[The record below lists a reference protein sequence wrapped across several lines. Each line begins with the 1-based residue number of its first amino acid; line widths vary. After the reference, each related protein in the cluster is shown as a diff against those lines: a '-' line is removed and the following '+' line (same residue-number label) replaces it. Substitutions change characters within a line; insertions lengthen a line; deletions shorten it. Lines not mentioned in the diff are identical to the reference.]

1 MPGKEKGIHITAG
14 SFEYDRVI
22 APIMGKYPVEKLV
35 ILKTGSTDRYPGA
48 KELTDM
54 FVEKME
60 KNPIDIEIE
69 DVDIYDFDQVFL
81 RTLNAIKKYSDKKI
95 YINISSSPKLTLV
108 AMMSAAFFSK
118 KKDDLEVFYIAPED
132 YILPKILNKISQLE
146 DNKDEETIEELIQLG
161 KEFKENGTARGI
173 SEFEDIPVFPI
184 QNITDTDKEIL
195 SELEECK
202 GVNSIKELVVQI
214 NEYRE
219 KSLERS
225 SIQYRLEKLEEKG
238 LLKTRR
244 ENRRLSIQLSR
255 LGEIYLK
262 GYQ

>member
-22 APIMGKYPVEKLV
+22 APIMEKYPVEKLV
-35 ILKTGSTDRYPGA
+35 LLKAESTDRYPDA
-48 KELTDM
+48 KRLTDN
-54 FVEKME
+54 FVQKM
-60 KNPIDIEIE
+60 KNNPIDIEIE
-69 DVDIYDFDQVFL
+69 DVDIYDFDEVFL
-81 RTLNAIKKYSDKKI
+81 KTISVLKKYSNKRI
-95 YINISSSPKLTLV
+95 YINISSAPKLTLV

-118 KKDDLEVFYIAPED
+118 QRHNLEIFYIAPED
-132 YILPKILNKISQLE
+132 YLLPQILNKISELK
-146 DNKDEETIEELIQLG
+146 DGKDEETIDELIQLG
-161 KEFKENGTARGI
+161 REFKENGTAKGI
-173 SEFEDIPVFPI
+173 SEFEEIPIFPI
-184 QNITDTDKEIL
+184 QEITETDKEIM
-195 SELEECK
+195 SEIEECK

-244 ENRRLSIQLSR
+244 ENRRLRIELSR

>member
-35 ILKTGSTDRYPGA
+35 ILKAESTDRYPGA
-48 KELTDM
+48 KKLTDD
-54 FVEKME
+54 FVKKMK
-60 KNPIDIEIE
+60 KNPIDIETE
-69 DVDIYDFDQVFL
+69 DVDIYDFDEVFL
-81 RTLNAIKKYSDKKI
+81 KTISVLKKYSDKRI
-95 YINISSSPKLTLV
+95 YINISSAPKLTLV

-118 KKDDLEVFYIAPED
+118 QKHNLEIFYIAPED
-132 YILPKILNKISQLE
+132 YLLPKILSKISDLK
-146 DNKDEETIEELIQLG
+146 DSKDEETIDELIQLG
-161 KEFKENGTARGI
+161 KEFRENGTAKGI
-173 SEFEDIPVFPI
+173 SEFEEIPIFPI
-184 QNITDTDKEIL
+184 QEISETDKEIM
-195 SELEECK
+195 SEIEECK

-219 KSLERS
+219 NSLERS

-244 ENRRLSIQLSR
+244 ENRRLKIELSR

>member
-22 APIMGKYPVEKLV
+22 APIMGKYPVERLV

-48 KELTDM
+48 KEITDR
-54 FVEKME
+54 FIGKMK

-69 DVDIYDFDQVFL
+69 DVDIYDFDEVFL
-81 RTLNAIKKYSDKKI
+81 KTISVLRMYSDKKI
-95 YINISSSPKLTLV
+95 YINISSAPKLTLV

-118 KKDDLEVFYIAPED
+118 QKDDLEIFYIAPKD
-132 YILPKILNKISQLE
+132 YLLPQILNKISELK
-146 DNKDEETIEELIQLG
+146 DNKDEETIDELIRLG
-161 KEFKENGTARGI
+161 REFKENGTARGI
-173 SEFEDIPVFPI
+173 SEFEEIPIFPI
-184 QNITDTDKEIL
+184 QEITDTDKEIM
-195 SELEECK
+195 SEIEECK
-202 GVNSIKELVVQI
+202 GVNSIKELVLQI

-238 LLKTRR
+238 LLETRR